1 METILWFKMSAYIR
15 NASEQLCF
23 FCKNCKLPGWDRSHL
38 KDSMHFK
45 VRPFTLS
52 WDNEVIIHWTTVL
65 LKWVS
70 SLKLL
75 HHDAHIV
82 WWTGFCF
89 IPVIFTSIVSFPSL
103 LPAFLFCV
111 IKWMWKPGVT
121 VSGFAK
127 GWSCLELFCWI
138 YFTGFFYK
146 IFPVAKMFF
155 RNVDRYQKQHFS
167 FPWAF
172 FFPCG
177 KNGVDFFSK
186 TVSCDSWSLIDEK
199 IFFDG
204 CIYCAYN

>member
-23 FCKNCKLPGWDRSHL
+23 FCKNCKLPGWDRSHW

-155 RNVDRYQKQHFS
+155 RNVDIPEAAFLFS
-167 FPWAF
+167 LGF
-172 FFPCG
+172 FFSLWQKWSWFFFQDCFMWFLIL
-177 KNGVDFFSK
+177 NRWEDFLWWLYLL
-186 TVSCDSWSLIDEK
+186 CL
-199 IFFDG
+199 
-204 CIYCAYN
+204 